1 MLYGMD
7 VLFAVTGS
15 GNCYLLSV
23 IIISVNIA
31 LLQNYMRY
39 LYSQVN

>member
-1 MLYGMD
+1 MD
-7 VLFAVTGS
+7 VLFAVTRS